1 MTAVEPRTT
10 STGSSGRPLRR
21 KEDPRLISGR
31 GTYVDDI
38 VLPGMLYAAVVRS
51 TEAHA
56 KIVSI
61 DAESALE
68 RDSVRAVLGGDD
80 LDLKRPLPMIWH
92 PPDVEIREPEHWPLA
107 RGEVNH

>member
-38 VLPGMLYAAVVRS
+38 QLPGMLYAAIVRS

-61 DAESALE
+61 DKSALE
-68 RDSVRAVLGGDD
+68 GRKGVKLVLTGDEMSD
-80 LDLKRPLPMIWH
+80 LLAPLPMAWA
-92 PPDVEIREPEHWPLA
+92 PPGVEVKTPDHWPLA
-107 RGEVNH
+107 REKV